1 MKKPT
6 LILALLAVLTASPL
20 FAKGGYTGGSCG
32 NGGGGGKPS
41 VPDAA
46 STTMLVGV
54 ALGALGAGRRFFR
67 R

>member
-6 LILALLAVLTASPL
+6 IILALMVAFTASSL
-20 FAKGGYTGGSCG
+20 LAKGTYTGGSCG
-32 NGGGGGKPS
+32 TGGSGGHN

-54 ALGALGAGRRFFR
+54 AIGALGAGRRFFR

>member
-6 LILALLAVLTASPL
+6 ILLALLAVFTASSL
-20 FAKGGYTGGSCG
+20 LAKGTYTGGSCG
-32 NGGGGGKPS
+32 TGGGGGTHN

-46 STTMLVGV
+46 STTALAVV
-54 ALGALGAGRRFFR
+54 AVGALGAGRRFFR